1 MTRPTYNTRVNG
13 ASAMKQDQISALIVF
28 CCLCLFP
35 VLGEAELNLTDQ
47 QLGGLEQKYGEQAGK
62 RFRAWREFI
71 QTSQSLSEED
81 KLKEVNNF
89 FNSTVL
95 FVNDNEIWGKDDY
108 WATPFECLGLGAGDC
123 EDFSIAKYFTLR
135 ELGVPDEKLRLTYV
149 KALAPYNQAH
159 MVCTYF
165 PSPSASPLVLDNII
179 GEIQPAA
186 SRNDLV
192 PVYSFNGSGLWLA
205 KARGSGQQVK
215 GGTGRLAM
223 WQQLKDRMAKDN
235 IK

>member
-1 MTRPTYNTRVNG
+1 
-13 ASAMKQDQISALIVF
+13 MKRKNIALLVVF
-28 CCLCLFP
+28 CCLSLTT
-35 VLGEAELNLTDQ
+35 LQGEAELNLTDDQ
-47 QLGGLEQKYGEQAGK
+47 FIKLEKKFDERAGK
-62 RFRAWREFI
+62 RFRAWRDLI
-71 QTSQSLSEED
+71 QKSQSLPEEE

-89 FNSTVL
+89 FNMAVL
-95 FVNDNEIWGKDDY
+95 FVSDADLWGLDDY
-108 WATPFECLGLGAGDC
+108 WATPFECLGKGAGDC

-165 PSPSASPLVLDNII
+165 PSPTSAPLVLDNLV
-179 GEIQPAA
+179 GEIEPATN
-186 SRNDLV
+186 RKDLV

-205 KARGSGQQVK
+205 KARGTGQEVK

-223 WQQLKDRMAKDN
+223 WQSLKDRMGKDK
-235 IK
+235 I